1 MAEFMNTAF
10 SVFFVVLFIVSVV
23 VFIVLTFQRLQE
35 WIDYINTPQE
45 THEAK
50 LVSRKVDTVY
60 RGSTGSR
67 LSGSSVVLD
76 TVFEVTF
83 ELENRTQLAFYIPL
97 KEFSVLKE
105 GDKGDTG
112 KLTFQKDRYI
122 SFVKES
128 KSDVS

>member
-67 LSGSSVVLD
+67 L
-76 TVFEVTF
+76 
-83 ELENRTQLAFYIPL
+83 
-97 KEFSVLKE
+97 
-105 GDKGDTG
+105 
-112 KLTFQKDRYI
+112 
-122 SFVKES
+122 
-128 KSDVS
+128 